1 MRDDVQF
8 ISRHKSVYLSPYD
21 KYSLFLDFFLYF
33 LKIYIYAFLY
43 FSLRYFIRDSVVLLG

>member
-33 LKIYIYAFLY
+33 FEDIYLCF
-43 FSLRYFIRDSVVLLG
+43 FILFPQIFYS